1 MSTKHKTYAIP
12 HLGFLLIHSW
22 LNNSWWHSWTNW
34 VYSTEWSRLR
44 DLIYFRVILLT
55 SLKNQCL
62 QNRAELMNQ
71 NFAILV
77 SIFATAMGAIGIYAH
92 WDTGPSRKLKRGEF
106 FCANCDVI
114 IDAVDT
120 RTEASGDKKVR
131 VCVICG
137 RSTKYWEPLLLYS
150 VICMISGYFV
160 FLYLKQFRRRS
171 RLD

>member
-1 MSTKHKTYAIP
+1 MVEITRTDLVSS
-12 HLGFLLIHSW
+12 HSA
-22 LNNSWWHSWTNW
+22 NI
-34 VYSTEWSRLR
+34 V
-44 DLIYFRVILLT
+44 
-55 SLKNQCL
+55 KKQCL

-71 NFAILV
+71 KFAILV
-77 SIFATAMGAIGIYAH
+77 CIIATAIGAIGVYAH
-92 WDTGPSRKLKRGEF
+92 WDTGPSRELKRGEF

-120 RTEASGDKKVR
+120 RREASGDRTVR

-150 VICMISGYFV
+150 VMCMISGYFV

-171 RLD
+171 RLEQERH